1 MSSTGLTSKGVS
13 ALCTALSNHPRIIS
27 LDFASS
33 KTTRVH
39 AQRFNHVA
47 DAAIPYIK
55 SLMLNPTMRHVD
67 LGRTAFSAAGLED
80 VKAAVVDSNLCQFRA
95 FRKLEPGEAMSC
107 PLATR
112 RALEANVK
120 RFYPGEEDYKSFSNG
135 LNARFLFSPED
146 VRLIDSVYR
155 TRDQRSDKEVEQFWK
170 DGDPVW
176 ELVDGDV

>member
-1 MSSTGLTSKGVS
+1 
-13 ALCTALSNHPRIIS
+13 
-27 LDFASS
+27 
-33 KTTRVH
+33 
-39 AQRFNHVA
+39 
-47 DAAIPYIK
+47 
-55 SLMLNPTMRHVD
+55 MLNPTMRHVD

-95 FRKLEPGEAMSC
+95 FRKLEPDEAMSC